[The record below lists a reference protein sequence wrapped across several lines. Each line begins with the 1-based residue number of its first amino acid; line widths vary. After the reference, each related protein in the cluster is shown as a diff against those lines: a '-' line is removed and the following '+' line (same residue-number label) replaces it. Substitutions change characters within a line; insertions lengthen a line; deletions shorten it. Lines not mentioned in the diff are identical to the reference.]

1 MEQQNTNTESSSP
14 SNDELEMH
22 EVELIITTATTP
34 ESLSSIHAIVN
45 GNFKSYVLCFVPL
58 RGSHSSS
65 LLLQNYEEIIN
76 AFEIKNKVIP
86 ILTDSAANNIS
97 AFQDMIILSSF
108 EQYFVQDDLDEI
120 NDDDDTDADIKDG
133 EMSDEYEYP
142 LDFSS
147 TTATST
153 QAIHLTLEDLIQ
165 ESFNRLMEGNE
176 VFRLPCFAHTLQLV
190 VNNGLKEAETIL
202 GALEKVSAIAKLAHT
217 STKFAEK
224 LDLMKVLIP
233 RAIITRWNSQFMCI
247 ERILSIP
254 STL

>member
-1 MEQQNTNTESSSP
+1 
-14 SNDELEMH
+14 
-22 EVELIITTATTP
+22 
-34 ESLSSIHAIVN
+34 
-45 GNFKSYVLCFVPL
+45 
-58 RGSHSSS
+58 
-65 LLLQNYEEIIN
+65 
-76 AFEIKNKVIP
+76 
-86 ILTDSAANNIS
+86 
-97 AFQDMIILSSF
+97 MIILSSF